1 MVLNLIFSLNWFLSF
16 FWIEYRR
23 QIENFSACRIR
34 NLQYAYRIKE
44 IRNETILKRVKR
56 AKYLYSNLDKFG
68 DQLND
73 FIKPELIYS
82 KEFQLFLFNY
92 DFNSST
98 IDLSN
103 ELFEQL
109 SNFDSII
116 FPNEDLAFNKQIQ

>member
-1 MVLNLIFSLNWFLSF
+1 M
-16 FWIEYRR
+16 
-23 QIENFSACRIR
+23 
-34 NLQYAYRIKE
+34 
-44 IRNETILKRVKR
+44 
-56 AKYLYSNLDKFG
+56 YSNLDKFG

-116 FPNEDLAFNKQIQ
+116 FPNEDLAFNEQIQ